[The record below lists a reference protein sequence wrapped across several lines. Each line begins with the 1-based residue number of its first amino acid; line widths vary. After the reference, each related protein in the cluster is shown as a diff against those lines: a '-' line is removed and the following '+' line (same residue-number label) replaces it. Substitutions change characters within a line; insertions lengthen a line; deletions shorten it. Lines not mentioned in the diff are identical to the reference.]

1 MEDKTDYLNF
11 IDRIDTPTTR
21 DIFDYFRIF
30 TLLLQEEAD
39 KRRWEGVKAEN
50 VTAYDNSSFHNTD
63 LGSKIEYCYPNFK
76 YEVGCRFT
84 ISESIGC
91 FSLFFILCPLWEK
104 AAKCIVSKD
113 IDELESDIYYDC
125 GMCKERVICNS
136 IYKATERIITDI
148 EDKYPNCIRIYDEME
163 EPIGVEIK
171 LVGDCKDIFIQTCK
185 YLDII
190 IPVLIKE
197 RPIKTTESTKTM
209 ISFTPTE
216 LFDAFLPSYSP
227 TSPYFKIFERDSATI
242 EEIYNNPHGMDSE
255 YHGEEPPF

>member
-21 DIFDYFRIF
+21 DFFDYFRIF

-136 IYKATERIITDI
+136 IYQATEIIINYI
-148 EDKYPNCIRIYDEME
+148 EEKYPNCVRVYDEEE
-163 EPIGVEIK
+163 EPIGVKIK
-171 LVGDCKDIFIQTCK
+171 IVGDYKDIFIQTCK

-197 RPIKTTESTKTM
+197 RPRETIESSGTM

-216 LFDAFLPSYSP
+216 LFDAFLPSSFSP
-227 TSPYFKIFERDSATI
+227 TPHFKAFERESETI
-242 EEIYNNPHGMDSE
+242 EEICSE
-255 YHGEEPPF
+255 IYEEENEYLGEEPPF